1 MNRTSRV
8 FTALSGLLASGIV
21 ASAAFAQA
29 TPELPPQPPQLPPI
43 PTQPVAGSPFT
54 VYPVRDGVFMITGP
68 GSNVTVQTG
77 RDGVL
82 VVDAGTATAA
92 PGLLAEIRK
101 LSSKPI
107 MYLMLTNGDAD
118 HVGGNH
124 IIAASGV
131 LLEGGNT
138 RPSVVTSSGGAPIWA
153 HEGVLNRLTE
163 ENFLEGLPTDSYF
176 VEQKDLHYNAE
187 AVSLVHAPGHTTGDS
202 FVVFRRS
209 DVISAGDIF
218 TPDRYPQIDIAHGG
232 SIQGVLDSLNY
243 LLRLTVPEF
252 NQQGGTFV
260 VPGHGRLS
268 DEADVAEYRDMIT
281 FINDRVKSMIAKR
294 QTLAQIKAARP
305 TLDYDPLFGREAGD
319 VFVDQIYQSLTSKG
333 AKK

>member
-1 MNRTSRV
+1 MNKSSRLR
-8 FTALSGLLASGIV
+8 TALGAVLASSFV
-21 ASAAFAQA
+21 ASAAFAQM
-29 TPELPPQPPQLPPI
+29 TPELSPQPPQLPPI
-43 PTQPVAGSPFT
+43 PAQPVAGSPFV
-54 VYPVRDGVFMITGP
+54 VYPVRDGVYMITGP
-68 GSNVTVQTG
+68 GANVTVQTG

-82 VVDAGTATAA
+82 VVDAGAAEAA

-107 MYLMLTNGDAD
+107 MYLMVTNGDPD
-118 HVGGNH
+118 HIGGNH
-124 IIAASGV
+124 VIATSGV

-138 RPSVVTSSGGAPIWA
+138 RPSVVTGTGGAPIWS

-163 ENFLEGLPTDSYF
+163 ANILEGLPSDSYF
-176 VEQKDLHYNAE
+176 VQQKDLHYNGE
-187 AVSLVHAPGHTTGDS
+187 AVSLQHAPGHTAGDS

-218 TPDRYPQIDIAHGG
+218 TPDRYPQIDLKNGG
-232 SIQGVLDSLNY
+232 SIQGVLSSLNF

-268 DEADVAEYRDMIT
+268 DEADVAEYRDMVT
-281 FINDRVKSMIAKR
+281 FIRDRIADMVKKGM
-294 QTLAQIKAARP
+294 TLDQVKAARP
-305 TLDYDPLFGREAGD
+305 TLDYDG
-319 VFVDQIYQSLTSKG
+319 IYGADKG
-333 AKK
+333 ALFVEQVYRSLSK